1 MPSFYNITNPVGS
14 SGRTR
19 RTVGET
25 YDDLYKLGRE
35 VKKQEGAGI
44 GRLINPW
51 DVQYFALHPGS
62 ERTWNAGIRK
72 KQLEEQ
78 QRMALVNEA
87 ERAKKSA
94 ASMAMSGM
102 SAEEKKK
109 YREQL
114 KAQKAEEELR
124 LYLEQNALHA
134 AERKKGLM
142 PRSIQAAPQEK
153 PFDALDRMK
162 DEMWGGT
169 SRRSGMM
176 PGRERY

>member
-1 MPSFYNITNPVGS
+1 MPSFYNITNPVDS

-25 YDDLYKLGRE
+25 YDDLYELGRE

-51 DVQYFALHPGS
+51 DVQYFALNPGS

-94 ASMAMSGM
+94 TSMAMSGM
-102 SAEEKKK
+102 SAEERRK
-109 YREQL
+109 YR
-114 KAQKAEEELR
+114 KALMAQQAEEELR
-124 LYLEQNALHA
+124 LYLEQQSSEA
-134 AERKKGLM
+134 AAKKKGLM
-142 PRSIQAAPQEK
+142 PRSIQAPSEEK
-153 PFDALDRMK
+153 PFDALDRME
-162 DEMWGGT
+162 DERVAQ
-169 SRRSGMM
+169 SRRGML